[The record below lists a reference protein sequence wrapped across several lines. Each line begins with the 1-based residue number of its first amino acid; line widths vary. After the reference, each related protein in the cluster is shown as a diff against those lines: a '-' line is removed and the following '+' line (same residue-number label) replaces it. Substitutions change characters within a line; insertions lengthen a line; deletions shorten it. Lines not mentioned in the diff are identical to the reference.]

1 MAGKHIL
8 IVEDEPKIARLLQDY
23 LQKEGFGVACLGRG
37 DEVMA
42 QVRKEKPDLIL
53 LDIMLPG
60 LDGLSVCRRIRKDM
74 AVPIIMLTAKVDE
87 VDRIVG
93 LELGAD
99 DYVCKPFSPREVVAR
114 VKAVLRRTAATP
126 KEATIKV
133 GPIILDTEKFE
144 TFIADQPLK
153 LTPNEFALLKAF
165 MSRPNRVFSRTDL
178 VSLVQGYAY
187 EGYDRTIDTHIKNL
201 RKKIAQ
207 IVPDQQVIV
216 TVYGMGYKLVWPTQ
230 CSNSR

>member
-1 MAGKHIL
+1 MKTGKHIL
-8 IVEDEPKIARLLQDY
+8 IAEDEPKLAQLLQEY
-23 LQKEGFGVACLGRG
+23 LEKEGFYVVCIGRG

-42 QVRKEKPDLIL
+42 QLRKETPDLIL

-60 LDGLSVCRRIRKDM
+60 LDGLSVCKQIRKEM
-74 AVPIIMLTAKVDE
+74 AVPIIMITAKVDE

-114 VKAVLRRTAATP
+114 VKAVLRRTADAPTA
-126 KEATIKV
+126 ATIKV
-133 GPIILDTEKFE
+133 GPMVLDTETCE
-144 TFIADQPLK
+144 AIVAGQPLK

-165 MSRPNRVFSRTDL
+165 MTRPNRVFSRTDL

-201 RKKIAQ
+201 RKKITQ
-207 IVPDQQVIV
+207 ILPDQQVIV
-216 TVYGMGYKLVWPTQ
+216 TVYGMGYKLALPLE
-230 CSNSR
+230 

>member
-1 MAGKHIL
+1 MQGKHIL
-8 IVEDEPKIARLLQDY
+8 IVEDEPKLARVLQDY
-23 LQKEGFGVACLGRG
+23 LEKEGYTVFCLSRG
-37 DEVMA
+37 DDAMA

-60 LDGLSVCRRIRKDM
+60 LDGLSVCRSIRKDM
-74 AVPIIMLTAKVDE
+74 AVPIIMITAKVDE

-114 VKAVLRRTAATP
+114 VKAVLRRSVDAP
-126 KEATIKV
+126 KETTLKV
-133 GPIILDTEKFE
+133 GPIVLHTEKFE
-144 TFIADQPLK
+144 TTIAGQPLT
-153 LTPNEFALLKAF
+153 LTPNEFALLRAF
-165 MSRPNRVFSRTDL
+165 LTRPNRVFSRTDL
-178 VSLVQGYAY
+178 VRLVQGYAY

-207 IVPDQQVIV
+207 IVPDRQVIA
-216 TVYGMGYKLVWPTQ
+216 TVYGAGYKLVWPSQ
-230 CSNSR
+230 